1 MRPVIS
7 QLVAPVVE
15 QILLPGVETT
25 LYAET
30 GAPPSEL
37 GAIQVIVE
45 RPDSA
50 AVATAPV
57 GSPGTVEGT
66 AAFDASEAA
75 PVPALLVAVTVNV
88 YEVPLVSPLRTQ
100 VVRVVAVQVAPP
112 GAAVT
117 V

>member
-1 MRPVIS
+1 VIS

-25 LYAET
+25 LYAEM

-37 GAIQVIVE
+37 GAIHVIVE

-50 AVATAPV
+50 AVAPTPV

-66 AAFDASEAA
+66 TEFDGPEAA
-75 PVPALLVAVTVNV
+75 PVPALFVAVTLNV
-88 YEVPLVSPLRTQ
+88 
-100 VVRVVAVQVAPP
+100 
-112 GAAVT
+112 
-117 V
+117 